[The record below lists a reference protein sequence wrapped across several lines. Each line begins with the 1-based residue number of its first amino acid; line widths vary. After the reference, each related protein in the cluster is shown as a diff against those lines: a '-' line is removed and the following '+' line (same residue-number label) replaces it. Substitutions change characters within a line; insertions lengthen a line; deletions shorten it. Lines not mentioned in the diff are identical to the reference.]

1 MARQI
6 NLYDPALERQRDWL
20 ALHNIVGLTV
30 LVAVLVGVSGYLT
43 RRDLPALTAQA
54 ASGETRLKAAR
65 DQVAVLGQQAARK
78 PDPRLAQDI
87 EARRALLDMRG
98 EVLAVLR
105 RSLGPESRSF
115 AAYLQGFAG
124 QAMPDVWLTGFS
136 VSAGGAG
143 LEIRGRTTTPALLP
157 EYIGR
162 LNRETAFQG
171 QTFSALKL
179 DAAKP
184 AAGST
189 PVAGSPPVAGSAPV
203 PEPRPVWHEFVLVPV
218 SMPDAAPP
226 IRAVPGKAG

>member
-20 ALHNIVGLTV
+20 ALHNIVGLVV
-30 LVAVLVGVSGYLT
+30 LVVLVVGVSGYLI
-43 RRDLPALTAQA
+43 RMDLPTLAAQA

-87 EARRALLDMRG
+87 EAQRALLAMRG

-115 AAYLQGFAG
+115 AAYLRGFAS

-136 VSAGGAG
+136 VSAGGG

-189 PVAGSPPVAGSAPV
+189 PVAGSAPV
-203 PEPRPVWHEFVLVPV
+203 PDPRPAWHDFILVPV
-218 SMPDAAPP
+218 NDPAAAGPTP
-226 IRAVPGKAG
+226 AVSGKAG